1 MPATY
6 STIST
11 TTLASAASTVT
22 FSSIPSIY
30 TDLIVIVSPQQTTGA
45 DNMRIQFNGDTSSN
59 YNNILI
65 RSGTSGQDTFS
76 AYSQTSIQTDSF
88 SYPPTSN
95 FGAKII
101 QIQGYADTNVQKSVI
116 VRSNSQNG
124 FGGVE
129 FGSGLWNSTTTIN
142 SIRLF
147 CTINYSIGS
156 TFSLYGIKGV

>member
-6 STIST
+6 TPIAST
-11 TTLASAASTVT
+11 TLSSAASTFT
-22 FSSIPSIY
+22 FSSIPSTY
-30 TDLIVIVSPQQTTGA
+30 TDLIIIVSPQQTTGA
-45 DNMRIQFNGDTSSN
+45 DNMRIQFNGDTGSN

-76 AYSQTSIQTDSF
+76 SYSQTSIQTDSF

-95 FGAKII
+95 FGVKIL
-101 QIQGYADTNVQKSVI
+101 QIQGYSDTNVQKSVI
-116 VRSNSQNG
+116 GRSNAQNG

-129 FGSGLWNSTTTIN
+129 YVSGLWNSTATIN

-147 CTINYSIGS
+147 CTINYSIG
-156 TFSLYGIKGV
+156 TTLSLYGIKGA

>member
-1 MPATY
+1 MPVTY
-6 STIST
+6 DPIAQ
-11 TTLASAASTVT
+11 TTLASAVATFT
-22 FSSIPSIY
+22 FSSIPSTY
-30 TDLIVIVSPQQTTGA
+30 TDLVVVASPQQTTGA
-45 DNMRIQFNGDTSSN
+45 DNLRVQFNGDTGSN

-76 AYSQTSIQTDSF
+76 AYSVTSIQTDSF

-95 FGAKII
+95 FGVKIL

-116 VRSNSQNG
+116 FRSNSQNG

-129 FGSGLWNSTTTIN
+129 YGSALWNSTATIS

-147 CTINYSIGS
+147 CTINYSIGT
-156 TFSLYGIKGV
+156 TFSLYGIKGA